1 LEELEKRSA
10 GLKKQREET
19 SEWKSVDIGKEALI
33 KCFRFVLFPCPCRL
47 FFIRT
52 NHCIY
57 RDNKT
62 TPLNCREQ
70 AEKFKEAVAGVEKVR
85 LFFLPLSFFLI
96 SLSRLAHSH
105 SHSPQAFFASAAVN

>member
-1 LEELEKRSA
+1 VLQVSPFSSLRTPSYP
-10 GLKKQREET
+10 
-19 SEWKSVDIGKEALI
+19 
-33 KCFRFVLFPCPCRL
+33 FVLTRGL
-47 FFIRT
+47 
-52 NHCIY
+52 H